1 MTIDEALELRNEIEQ
16 SEFFDGRIVRC
27 KLQATRRHNWCVIA
41 LVNDAGPFVFERQAD
56 FQRLCHHEQLHRT
69 LSNRHNQ
76 ATG

>member
-1 MTIDEALELRNEIEQ
+1 
-16 SEFFDGRIVRC
+16 
-27 KLQATRRHNWCVIA
+27 VIA